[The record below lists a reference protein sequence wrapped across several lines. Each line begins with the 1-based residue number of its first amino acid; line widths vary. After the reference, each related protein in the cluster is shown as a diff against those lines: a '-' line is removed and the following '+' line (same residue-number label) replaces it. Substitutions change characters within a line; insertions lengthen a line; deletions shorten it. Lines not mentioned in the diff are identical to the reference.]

1 MATQYTAGLVTGQV
15 LTAATMNS
23 IGATWEDWTPTVTPA
38 AGTLT
43 TANLVQAR
51 YAQVNKIILFRF
63 IYFITNKGTGAGTLG
78 FTLPVTAKSLG
89 AGGDSGI
96 GTGREY
102 QTTGHQL
109 LVGQSDTTSCFI
121 AKYDGG
127 AVVLSNYGISV
138 VGMYEAA

>member
-1 MATQYTAGLVTGQV
+1 
-15 LTAATMNS
+15 MNT
-23 IGATWEDWTPTVTPA
+23 IGATWEDWTPTISV
-38 AGTLT
+38 GSGSLT

-51 YAQVNKIILFRF
+51 YAQINKIVLFRF
-63 IYFITNKGTGAGTLG
+63 IYFITNKGTATGLLG
-78 FTLPVTAKSLG
+78 FTLPITGKALG

-109 LVGQSDTTSCFI
+109 LVGQTNTTSCFI
-121 AKYDGG
+121 AKYDGTT
-127 AVVLSNYGISV
+127 VLVNNYGISV